1 MRSLLKL
8 FLSTLKTITKRQYFL
23 ILIIFFCIYTIVN
36 NTLVAFEFFYQA
48 YKLKKQIIL
57 SFEHLDVTLLFSKIF
72 TEELEEFYLMNE
84 LLNFIKNITWKII
97 FGILMIIPIL
107 LIIAYST
114 LLERKVL
121 SASQKRRGPNKVGVK
136 GSAQPLID
144 GVKLILKEIIIP
156 VQSEN
161 KIFILSSIW
170 SIFFMLLLWFVIP
183 TSKHGN
189 IIQFNYEL
197 LALFCISVLGSIS
210 ILLAGWSSNSK
221 YAFLGGI

>member
-1 MRSLLKL
+1 MKS
-8 FLSTLKTITKRQYFL
+8 FLDFLKTITKKQYFL
-23 ILIIFFCIYTIVN
+23 ILVIFFSIYIIIN
-36 NTLVAFEFFYQA
+36 NSIIAFELFYQA
-48 YKLKKQIIL
+48 FKLKKQMIT
-57 SFEHLDVTLLFSKIF
+57 SFEDLDVNLIFSKIF
-72 TEELEEFYLMNE
+72 TEELEEFYLLNE
-84 LLNFIKNITWKII
+84 ILNFIKNTVWKII
-97 FGILMIIPIL
+97 FGIVMIIPIL

-121 SASQKRRGPNKVGVK
+121 SASQKRRGPNKVGIK

-161 KIFILSSIW
+161 KIFIFSSIW